1 MSSSSALRVSSDDPP
16 ALHYRAIDNL
26 QFIRDTME
34 RAGAFTAVPG
44 WGGVLIGITAI
55 GVSLVAAR
63 QQNFQ
68 SWMSAWFLEAG
79 LALVIAAWA
88 IRRKAASAKVPLLS
102 GPGRRFALNF
112 APAIV
117 VGAILT
123 LVLAKAGMSALIPGI
138 WLLLYGTGVVAAG
151 AFSVPIVPALG
162 LCFMLVG
169 TVALFSP
176 PSWRDPLMALGFGGL
191 HIVFGLIIARRY
203 GG

>member
-1 MSSSSALRVSSDDPP
+1 MPPEDPP
-16 ALHYRAIDNL
+16 ALHDRAIDNL

-44 WGGVLIGITAI
+44 WGGVLIGITAM
-55 GVSLVAAR
+55 GSSVLAAR
-63 QQNFQ
+63 QPDFQ
-68 SWMSAWFLEAG
+68 RWMLAWFLEAG
-79 LALVIAAWA
+79 IALVIAGWT
-88 IRRKAASAKVPLLS
+88 IRRKAASAGIPLLS

-112 APAIV
+112 VPAIV

-123 LVLAKAGMSALIPGI
+123 MVLGRAGASGLIAGV
-138 WLLLYGTGVVAAG
+138 WLLLYGTGIVAAG
-151 AFSVPIVPALG
+151 AFSVPIVPILG

-176 PSWRDPLMALGFGGL
+176 PAWRDPLMALGFGGL
-191 HIVFGLIIARRY
+191 HIGFGWIIARRY